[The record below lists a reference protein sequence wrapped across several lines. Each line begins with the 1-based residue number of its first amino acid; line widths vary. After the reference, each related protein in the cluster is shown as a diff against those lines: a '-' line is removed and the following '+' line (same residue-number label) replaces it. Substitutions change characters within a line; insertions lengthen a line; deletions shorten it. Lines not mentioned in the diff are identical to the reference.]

1 MGESNKEDTKS
12 SSKLNLRH
20 IKFSFSLTDN
30 NSNSPQEYETAPHLL
45 IQAFWVEQLGKET
58 LKEVPST
65 EQGTVKLEN
74 INTSNILCYCTYIVL
89 FN

>member
-1 MGESNKEDTKS
+1 MQQR

-20 IKFSFSLTDN
+20 IKFSFSLTEN

-65 EQGTVKLEN
+65 EQGTVHLEN
-74 INTSNILCYCTYIVL
+74 MDTSNVL
-89 FN
+89 SLFLLDNLTVTLSVV